1 VGHLELL
8 RRNAGF
14 RMLFLATLGSLLG
27 TWLATI
33 ALTVDVYDR
42 THSGSWVS
50 ALLIAVFLP
59 TIVVGV
65 AVGPL
70 LDRLSRRRLMIA
82 SDLLRAGVFVAL
94 PFVDRPLWIVGLAGL
109 RVGYGI
115 APADVVTEIG
125 KVRRAFDVSS
135 AAQAAA
141 LASLG
146 DE

>member
-1 VGHLELL
+1 MGHLELL

-33 ALTVDVYDR
+33 ALTVDVYDH

-82 SDLLRAGVFVAL
+82 SDLLRAAVFVAL
-94 PFVDRPLWIVGLAGL
+94 PFVDRPLWIVALAGIS
-109 RVGYGI
+109 GI
-115 APADVVTEIG
+115 GNAVYRPAVNAGLPNLLEEDQLE
-125 KVRRAFDVSS
+125 
-135 AAQAAA
+135 
-141 LASLG
+141 
-146 DE
+146 